1 MIEPYIIPLLKELN
15 GTHIIQK
22 FINDFPQYS
31 SLINNIVIEN
41 CISLATHRHGC
52 CVLQKYLDNINED
65 FKKKLVKILI
75 DNTLV
80 LVIDQFGNYVI
91 QSMLLLCDAKASE
104 KLVDKLIG
112 NITYYSKHK
121 YSSNVVEKCFD
132 YSDAP
137 ARKKLI
143 DALNYK
149 EIISDLIVD
158 EHGNYV
164 VQKVLA
170 NADSKTQND
179 VLNIIIENI
188 PKIKEVSFGEKII
201 NRLLMTYPQ
210 MVNMMNLKGNTNYNI
225 KNNGKQNQKNYYK

>member
-1 MIEPYIIPLLKELN
+1 
-15 GTHIIQK
+15 
-22 FINDFPQYS
+22 
-31 SLINNIVIEN
+31 
-41 CISLATHRHGC
+41 
-52 CVLQKYLDNINED
+52 
-65 FKKKLVKILI
+65 
-75 DNTLV
+75 
-80 LVIDQFGNYVI
+80 
-91 QSMLLLCDAKASE
+91 MLLLCDAKASE

-143 DALNYK
+143 DALNHK
-149 EIISDLIVD
+149 DIICDLIVD

-164 VQKVLA
+164 IQKVLA
-170 NADSKTQND
+170 NANSKTQND
-179 VLNIIIENI
+179 VLNIIIESI

-225 KNNGKQNQKNYYK
+225 KNNGNWKGNNGNRGKYNKKKNYNRENNNNRDNNNRDNNNRDNNNRDNNNRDNKDNGGEKQNQKNYYK